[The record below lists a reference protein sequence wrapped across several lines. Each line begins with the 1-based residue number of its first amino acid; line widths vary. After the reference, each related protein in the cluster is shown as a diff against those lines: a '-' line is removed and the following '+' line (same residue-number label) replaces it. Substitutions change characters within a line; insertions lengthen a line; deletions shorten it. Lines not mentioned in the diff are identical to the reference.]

1 MEREFDAGEAEQ
13 VLDPVDGLQRNAQR
27 AAPATQWSG
36 RWIARS
42 CRIGGTEDRIKARC
56 AAAQPGTDAGFI
68 EDGRGL
74 CDGRRWCSTM
84 ADHGQP
90 VILLD
95 DVSREVATGPK
106 LDQRSGRA

>member
-1 MEREFDAGEAEQ
+1 
-13 VLDPVDGLQRNAQR
+13 
-27 AAPATQWSG
+27 
-36 RWIARS
+36 
-42 CRIGGTEDRIKARC
+42 
-56 AAAQPGTDAGFI
+56 
-68 EDGRGL
+68 
-74 CDGRRWCSTM
+74 M

>member
-13 VLDPVDGLQRNAQR
+13 VLDPVDGLQCNTQR
-27 AAPATQWSG
+27 ATPATQWSR

-42 CRIGGTEDRIKARC
+42 RRIGGTEDGIEARC
-56 AAAQPGTDAGFI
+56 AVAQPGTDAGFI

-74 CDGRRWCSTM
+74 CDGRHWCSTM
-84 ADHGQP
+84 ADHGQA

-95 DVSREVATGPK
+95 DVSREVATGPE